1 MIKQFLLCT
10 LILVLVCE
18 LAAQQYGSFK
28 DPRDGQVYKTVIIR
42 DQEWMSENL
51 NTIKFRNGDL
61 IPEAKTWE
69 ELVLAEK
76 NKKPAW
82 YAANLDR
89 FINPNSMSIGKFY
102 NWYAVIDPREL
113 APQGWNI
120 PTNIEWEKLRKGD
133 NGDPELDP
141 VADYWTKK
149 EDWIHL
155 GVDHNDIYSE
165 ERGFSG
171 LPTSNIGLVP
181 IGAYWW
187 SKTQFD
193 TKEANVFCIG
203 VADFLFDVSKFPKY
217 YSLSVRCVRG
227 ALSKTI
233 SNSSIKNN
241 TSLNNDNVS
250 NQSSLFNC
258 ADLMQTIKTR
268 TERTKINFNG
278 NTTDLAND
286 IIERIVKPGYAE
298 YITQIIS
305 NANREVSVQERNQ
318 IAADASE
325 CLKKI
330 DWNFNSTNNNKQATQ
345 NNSANNKYTFM
356 GVDLF
361 KLSTLG
367 SATLDRES
375 SNSSVKPKYGDVN
388 TNNYNIPVNAWQC
401 SKCGV
406 LSRDKNQ
413 PNRYDFGNCSIGS
426 YHTWGEANTGQGYQ
440 CKQCSR
446 KYYLL
451 NKGRSERGPC
461 CGELGDCTRGSSQHD
476 WRRF

>member
-1 MIKQFLLCT
+1 MRKILL
-10 LILVLVCE
+10 L
-18 LAAQQYGSFK
+18 LAFAISLYATSDAQQYGSFK

-82 YAANLDR
+82 YAANLHP

-203 VADFLFDVSKFPKY
+203 VIPFLFNVSKFPKY
-217 YSLSVRCVRG
+217 YSLSVRCVRRVNNTTPNKTESKQNNTINYNG
-227 ALSKTI
+227 NIQNNDCDNYLKEFNSITNRLINWYNTNNLKAIENTYQESQLALKNIQSCYSNPYYKNKADAILARWKKAYDDCERRIRSGSSSSLSK
-233 SNSSIKNN
+233 
-241 TSLNNDNVS
+241 
-250 NQSSLFNC
+250 
-258 ADLMQTIKTR
+258 
-268 TERTKINFNG
+268 
-278 NTTDLAND
+278 
-286 IIERIVKPGYAE
+286 PG
-298 YITQIIS
+298 
-305 NANREVSVQERNQ
+305 
-318 IAADASE
+318 
-325 CLKKI
+325 
-330 DWNFNSTNNNKQATQ
+330 
-345 NNSANNKYTFM
+345 
-356 GVDLF
+356 
-361 KLSTLG
+361 
-367 SATLDRES
+367 
-375 SNSSVKPKYGDVN
+375 YGDVN
-388 TNNYNIPVNAWQC
+388 TNNYTVSVNAWQC

-406 LSRDKNQ
+406 LSKGQQQ
-413 PNRYDFGNCSIGS
+413 PGRYDNGNCTIGS
-426 YHTWGEANTGQGYQ
+426 THTYGEANTTQGYQ
-440 CKQCSR
+440 CKKCGR

-451 NKGRSERGPC
+451 NKGRGERGPC
-461 CGELGDCTRGSSQHD
+461 CGEFGNCSIGTNHD
-476 WRRF
+476 WRAF